1 MNLIYYL
8 FKISWAPSVQ
18 TTTSQ
23 QQFMKPVIESKTLEK
38 SIDLDSSDNLP
49 ELRLDDEEEDDESE
63 DRSWRR

>member
-1 MNLIYYL
+1 M
-8 FKISWAPSVQ
+8 
-18 TTTSQ
+18 
-23 QQFMKPVIESKTLEK
+23 ESKNLDK